1 MEIFSFWYEIK
12 STLGIFDWV
21 NDCSNPTR
29 NIKIKNLFI
38 QTRIKTMRNI
48 SIFLFIFFS
57 AISCKDN
64 SEGFII
70 ELKFSQNEIIV
81 GSSIVFSVVD
91 NSGEDLTSVSN
102 FYVDGQIIPSN
113 SFSFNNSGEFD
124 VYAIYNNITTE
135 TITITVNDPPIYFE
149 KYVMVEDFT
158 GTWCGWCPRV
168 SYALEYGKEQIENL
182 VVIANH
188 YNDPMQN
195 SHSLRIN
202 NLFGINSYPSVLIN
216 RYKNWN
222 NQSISGLSVINS
234 ELNFNSTASVA
245 LESSLTGNNLY
256 VKAKLKMGE
265 NFDALTLGVMLLED
279 GLVRPQSNYTSYYGG
294 FNPVTDFVH
303 NDILR
308 DYFTNVLGHIIPDES
323 IGHGKV
329 FEKEFNID
337 LSSYDNIQN
346 LRLVAF
352 VSNRTNRKIINVRSS
367 SIDENQD
374 FNQIN

>member
-1 MEIFSFWYEIK
+1 
-12 STLGIFDWV
+12 
-21 NDCSNPTR
+21 
-29 NIKIKNLFI
+29 
-38 QTRIKTMRNI
+38 MRNI

-70 ELKFSQNEIIV
+70 ELKSSQNEIIV

-91 NSGEDLTSVSN
+91 NSGEDLTSESN
-102 FYVDGQIIPSN
+102 FYVDGQIISGN

-135 TITITVNDPPIYFE
+135 AITITVNDPPIYFE

-168 SYALEYGKEQIENL
+168 SHALEYGKEQIENL
-182 VVIANH
+182 VVVANH

-195 SHSLRIN
+195 SYSLSIN
-202 NLFGINSYPSVLIN
+202 NYFGINSYPSVLIN
-216 RYKNWN
+216 RDKNWN
-222 NQSISGLSVINS
+222 NQSISGLSDINS

-245 LESSLTGNNLY
+245 MESNLTGNNLY

-265 NFDALTLGVMLLED
+265 NFDALTLGLMLLED
-279 GLVRPQSNYTSYYGG
+279 AIVKPQTNYTSYYGG
-294 FNPVTDFVH
+294 LNPVVRFVH
-303 NDILR
+303 NDVLR
-308 DYFTNVLGHIIPDES
+308 FYFTKVIGDIIPEES
-323 IGHGKV
+323 IGHGKI

-352 VSNRTNRKIINVRSS
+352 VSDRTNRKIVNVRAS
-367 SIDENQD
+367 SIGENQD
-374 FNQIN
+374 YNQIN

>member
-1 MEIFSFWYEIK
+1 
-12 STLGIFDWV
+12 
-21 NDCSNPTR
+21 
-29 NIKIKNLFI
+29 
-38 QTRIKTMRNI
+38 MRNI

-70 ELKFSQNEIIV
+70 ELKSSQNEIIV

-91 NSGEDLTSVSN
+91 NSGEDLTSESN
-102 FYVDGQIIPSN
+102 FYVDGQIISGN

-222 NQSISGLSVINS
+222 NQSISGLSDINS

-294 FNPVTDFVH
+294 LNPVTNFVH

>member
-1 MEIFSFWYEIK
+1 
-12 STLGIFDWV
+12 
-21 NDCSNPTR
+21 
-29 NIKIKNLFI
+29 
-38 QTRIKTMRNI
+38 MRNI

-70 ELKFSQNEIIV
+70 ELKSSQNEIIV

-91 NSGEDLTSVSN
+91 NSGEDLTSESN
-102 FYVDGQIIPSN
+102 FYVDGQIISGN

-124 VYAIYNNITTE
+124 IYAIYNNITTE

-202 NLFGINSYPSVLIN
+202 NL
-216 RYKNWN
+216 
-222 NQSISGLSVINS
+222 
-234 ELNFNSTASVA
+234 LNF
-245 LESSLTGNNLY
+245 
-256 VKAKLKMGE
+256 
-265 NFDALTLGVMLLED
+265 
-279 GLVRPQSNYTSYYGG
+279 
-294 FNPVTDFVH
+294 
-303 NDILR
+303 
-308 DYFTNVLGHIIPDES
+308 
-323 IGHGKV
+323 
-329 FEKEFNID
+329 
-337 LSSYDNIQN
+337 
-346 LRLVAF
+346 
-352 VSNRTNRKIINVRSS
+352 
-367 SIDENQD
+367 
-374 FNQIN
+374 

>member
-1 MEIFSFWYEIK
+1 M
-12 STLGIFDWV
+12 
-21 NDCSNPTR
+21 
-29 NIKIKNLFI
+29 
-38 QTRIKTMRNI
+38 
-48 SIFLFIFFS
+48 
-57 AISCKDN
+57 
-64 SEGFII
+64 
-70 ELKFSQNEIIV
+70 
-81 GSSIVFSVVD
+81 
-91 NSGEDLTSVSN
+91 
-102 FYVDGQIIPSN
+102 
-113 SFSFNNSGEFD
+113 
-124 VYAIYNNITTE
+124 
-135 TITITVNDPPIYFE
+135 
-149 KYVMVEDFT
+149 
-158 GTWCGWCPRV
+158 
-168 SYALEYGKEQIENL
+168 
-182 VVIANH
+182 
-188 YNDPMQN
+188 
-195 SHSLRIN
+195 
-202 NLFGINSYPSVLIN
+202 LIN

-222 NQSISGLSVINS
+222 NQSISGLSDINS

-245 LESSLTGNNLY
+245 LESSLAGNNLY

-265 NFDALTLGVMLLED
+265 NCDALTLGVMLLED

-294 FNPVTDFVH
+294 LNPVTNFVH